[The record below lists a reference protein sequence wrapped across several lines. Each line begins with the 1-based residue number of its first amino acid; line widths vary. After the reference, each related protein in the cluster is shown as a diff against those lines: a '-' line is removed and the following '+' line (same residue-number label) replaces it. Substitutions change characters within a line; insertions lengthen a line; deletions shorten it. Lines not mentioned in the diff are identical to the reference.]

1 LKSQYNKRRGWGK
14 GLFAKD
20 YGLTIQDFIKL
31 LLYDRWQLGFRHSSP
46 VYRLTGRKQVPLGPG
61 SNLFLIAAG
70 TWAAAQ
76 NDHHVYIFRQ
86 RHQLKIPP
94 LLSHLSQMTR
104 YPAQVHAGIAG
115 TAILQGYLNF
125 ATVL

>member
-1 LKSQYNKRRGWGK
+1 M
-14 GLFAKD
+14 D
-20 YGLTIQDFIKL
+20 YGPNIQDFIKL
-31 LLYDRWQLGFRHSSP
+31 LLDGHRKFTFRHGPP
-46 VYRLTGRKQVPLGPG
+46 VYRLTCRKQASFGPS

-76 NDHHVYIFRQ
+76 NDHHVDIFRQ